1 MSKAI
6 TLNLPEHLVSR
17 AQVESARTSRPL
29 ETVLVEW
36 LERGG
41 LEDLESL
48 SDEELLALCDSMMD
62 SDSRNELSTLLARN
76 RENDL
81 DESGRQQLA
90 KLMAEYQ
97 EGLLR
102 KARAWRIAVS
112 RGLKPGLE

>member
-1 MSKAI
+1 M
-6 TLNLPEHLVSR
+6 
-17 AQVESARTSRPL
+17 
-29 ETVLVEW
+29 EW

-48 SDEELLALCDSMMD
+48 PDEVLLALCDSMLD
-62 SDSRNELSTLLARN
+62 SDSQTELSALLTRN

-81 DESGRQQLA
+81 DESGRQHLA

-97 EGLLR
+97 QGLLR
-102 KARAWRIAVS
+102 KARARKIAVS